1 MTHIIVQDNLQKEG
15 VPVSGKDKKTY
26 EIGEQFQHET
36 KYTPET
42 LNGYMLDWKAIP
54 EPFKEY
60 QNPISRISLP
70 EPKTP
75 NGGNLWK
82 LLLKRRTRR
91 EYSVQH
97 TLKLNDLAALLW
109 ATQGLT
115 AQLGDTFF
123 RTAPS
128 AGGLYPIETYL
139 SIRAVDDLE
148 QGLYHFRP
156 GDFDLEFLKNGDF
169 SEKLMAA
176 SLQQTVILNAQVT
189 FIWSGLIARGKWKY
203 RQRCYRYIYLDA
215 GHIGQNLY
223 LAGEAL
229 GLSVCAVGAFY
240 DDDVNHIVGLDGIKE
255 TVIYMAAVGLRK
267 KEKENNHV

>member
-1 MTHIIVQDNLQKEG
+1 MHENMQKDGASVSAKDNF
-15 VPVSGKDKKTY
+15 KTY
-26 EIGEQFQHET
+26 EIGEQFQQET

-60 QNPISRISLP
+60 RNPISRISLP
-70 EPKTP
+70 EPKTRS
-75 NGGNLWK
+75 GSNLWK

-91 EYSVQH
+91 EYSAQK

-115 AQLGDTFF
+115 AQFGDTFF
-123 RTAPS
+123 RTSPS

-139 SIRAVDDLE
+139 SIRAVDGLE

-156 GDFDLEFLKNGDF
+156 GDFDLEFLKKGDV
-169 SEKLMAA
+169 SEKLTTA

-189 FIWSGLIARGKWKY
+189 FLWSALVARGRWKY

-223 LAGEAL
+223 LAGETL
-229 GLSVCAVGAFY
+229 GLGVCAVGAFY
-240 DDDVNHIVGLDGIKE
+240 DDDVNRIIGLDGIEE
-255 TVIYMAAVGLRK
+255 TVIYMAAVGIRHT
-267 KEKENNHV
+267 EKENNHV